1 MREIKNKTRKESQN
15 PTRRYITL
23 HHPHVPFYA
32 TEINNPPSKI
42 DSIVEQILFKF
53 QNIIEVL
60 TNNAKP
66 KELLSVESLTI
77 ESDAIQIIRYCQDL
91 LSILRSLKESW
102 VLGSLKVK
110 GQVQDQD
117 QEKEQKLVLVLGLG
131 LVLELGS
138 DGEGNV
144 ADTEFGGSSTSLVS
158 NRNER
163 EADKVFKLF
172 NELTDTIATLERPKP
187 QT

>member
-1 MREIKNKTRKESQN
+1 MQPKS
-15 PTRRYITL
+15 ITL
-23 HHPHVPFYA
+23 LQ
-32 TEINNPPSKI
+32 KI

-144 ADTEFGGSSTSLVS
+144 ADTEFGGSSTSLVT

-163 EADKVFKLF
+163 EVDKVFKLF

>member
-1 MREIKNKTRKESQN
+1 MQPKS
-15 PTRRYITL
+15 ITL
-23 HHPHVPFYA
+23 LQ
-32 TEINNPPSKI
+32 KI

-117 QEKEQKLVLVLGLG
+117 QEKEQKLVLGLVLVLGLG
-131 LVLELGS
+131 LVLELRI

-144 ADTEFGGSSTSLVS
+144 ADTEFGGSSTSLVT

-163 EADKVFKLF
+163 EVDKVFKLF